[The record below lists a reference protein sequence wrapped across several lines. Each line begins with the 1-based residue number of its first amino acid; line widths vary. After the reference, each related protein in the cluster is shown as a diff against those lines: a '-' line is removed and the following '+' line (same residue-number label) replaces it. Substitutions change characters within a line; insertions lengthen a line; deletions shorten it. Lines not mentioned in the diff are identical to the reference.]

1 MRPTDVVA
9 ALSDILWQAG
19 DNKRRADAYIPH
31 GGEKQEVRDAETKA
45 NTDELKQEVLTAL
58 EGLEKTCVL
67 LPTQRTNVVY
77 IAGPMTGYEEYNF
90 PAFNAV
96 ADNLRAQ
103 GYTVYNPAD
112 HGLIEGAGW
121 ADYLRFDLGN
131 LVKCEAIFF
140 LPGWSHS
147 NGAQLEYDVAKRLGM
162 KLSFHPKAEVP
173 DECQASLD
181 IQLT

>member
-1 MRPTDVVA
+1 MRAVNYAA
-9 ALSDILWQAG
+9 ALKVALDEAMRYLPLGDGWQAPD
-19 DNKRRADAYIPH
+19 DNDMVKIKEEILSH
-31 GGEKQEVRDAETKA
+31 
-45 NTDELKQEVLTAL
+45 LTTFIMDF
-58 EGLEKTCVL
+58 EKTCVL
-67 LPTQRTNVVY
+67 LPADRANVVY

-121 ADYLRFDLGN
+121 VDYLRFDINN
-131 LVKCEAIFF
+131 LVKCESVFF

-147 NGAQLEYDVAKRLGM
+147 NGAMLEYDVAKRLGM